1 MDPAKLHS
9 REHSNPKTKFTKG
22 KGNREEGVLNPQKKK
37 KSNTHGSGQTFT
49 SQSIQNGEENKQRI
63 KETEKRS

>member
-22 KGNREEGVLNPQKKK
+22 KGNREEGVLNPPKKK
-37 KSNTHGSGQTFT
+37 KAIPTDPAKHSHHRAFKMEKKIN
-49 SQSIQNGEENKQRI
+49 I
-63 KETEKRS
+63 KETEKRG